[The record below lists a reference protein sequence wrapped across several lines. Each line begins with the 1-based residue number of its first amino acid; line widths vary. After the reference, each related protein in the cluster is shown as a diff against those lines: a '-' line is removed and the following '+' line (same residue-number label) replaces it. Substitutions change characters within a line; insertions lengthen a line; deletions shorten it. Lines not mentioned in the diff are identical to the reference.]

1 MGVLAKPGGLT
12 FSVGNDLRQ
21 CVERKLGSGGKSGD
35 ILPRIALKIGQLY
48 KPPKMIESR
57 WD

>member
-1 MGVLAKPGGLT
+1 MGVLAKPGGLN

-21 CVERKLGSGGKSGD
+21 CVERKLGSRGRFGD
-35 ILPRIALKIGQLY
+35 ILPRIALKIGQLH
-48 KPPKMIESR
+48 KPPRVIESR

>member
-1 MGVLAKPGGLT
+1 MRALAKPGGLT
-12 FSVGNDLRQ
+12 FSVGNDLRK
-21 CVERKLGSGGKSGD
+21 CVERKLGSRGRFGD

-48 KPPKMIESR
+48 KPPRMIESR